1 MSLLP
6 AMPLAYR
13 PMRLPPA
20 AAARKGPGA
29 AKSWPPAPVPTN
41 PWGWTRRLCWCPPGA
56 APPTPTPTPLPPP
69 RATPPRADRPTRPPG
84 IEACWL
90 ELTPPRLRTPVT
102 RASMPL
108 PIPPDG
114 AGNVLRVGLCLKT
127 LLRDISRCKHR
138 PGLTPTAHD
147 HPFCNAIASYLKQH
161 ICINTPPISTNE
173 VPIESSR
180 LGGNDLVNAN
190 LPDLSSKCPI
200 LTSQTKMMSQPMRIN
215 RSYKTKHGWILYCKL
230 PAVVNIFLTAASF
243 SCDGMPRKVLSSFIT
258 SSGDSQGSITF
269 PSMIDVISFDIL
281 VEYGARPKPGRC
293 LFFTILSAEPATI
306 NVGCCNRLRSSSNDR
321 WNKSPELYE
330 MMGFRA
336 SLVVRSLAVA
346 MLT

>member
-180 LGGNDLVNAN
+180 LGGNDLRVGLCLWTVLRDTSRCKHRPCARFFSIVSRHVAEYMTNVYGN
-190 LPDLSSKCPI
+190 LRGPGGATAGGAGGGVGTDE
-200 LTSQTKMMSQPMRIN
+200 
-215 RSYKTKHGWILYCKL
+215 LY
-230 PAVVNIFLTAASF
+230 
-243 SCDGMPRKVLSSFIT
+243 G
-258 SSGDSQGSITF
+258 
-269 PSMIDVISFDIL
+269 
-281 VEYGARPKPGRC
+281 GAR
-293 LFFTILSAEPATI
+293 IS
-306 NVGCCNRLRSSSNDR
+306 
-321 WNKSPELYE
+321 
-330 MMGFRA
+330 
-336 SLVVRSLAVA
+336 
-346 MLT
+346 